1 MALSDVSACAYPLPV
16 TSTAD
21 LSDENPAALVCG
33 LQLRQF
39 GGLTE
44 FSGPISTIRCLDDNV
59 LLRQQIEGP
68 GNGRVLV
75 VDGGGSLG
83 SALIGDLIAGIAAA
97 NGWVGFVLNAGVRD
111 VAVLRHMP
119 IGIKALGSVPRR
131 SAKARPWRGRRTGRV
146 RRHHLHAGGDP
157 DERRRRHRRAR
168 RLTSPAPALVG
179 SGHCDPRGG
188 AR

>member
-1 MALSDVSACAYPLPV
+1 MALSDPSACAYSPSV

-21 LSDENPAALVCG
+21 LSDGNPAALVCG

-44 FSGPISTIRCLDDNV
+44 FSGPISTVRCLDDNV

-75 VDGGGSLG
+75 VDGGGSLN
-83 SALIGDLIAGIAAA
+83 SALVGDLIAGIAAA

-111 VAVLRHMP
+111 TAVLKHMP

-131 SAKARPWRGRRTGRV
+131 SVKEGVGEVDVPVDFGGITFTPGAILTSDDDGIV
-146 RRHHLHAGGDP
+146 VLHA
-157 DERRRRHRRAR
+157 
-168 RLTSPAPALVG
+168 
-179 SGHCDPRGG
+179 
-188 AR
+188 